1 MITHRSVIDLAAA
14 CQRGERI
21 IDVRERHE
29 YVGGHVPRAEHL
41 PMGRVPLRADDLA
54 DGRPV
59 WVICETGNRSIE
71 VVDYLSRRGIP
82 AVNVQGGTSAWRSVG
97 LPVRRANDEALSLVG

>member
-41 PMGRVPLRADDLA
+41 PMGSVPLRADDFA
-54 DGRPV
+54 AGEPI
-59 WVICETGNRSIE
+59 WVICETGNRSQE
-71 VVDYLSRRGIP
+71 VVDYLSRRGVS
-82 AVNVQGGTSAWRSVG
+82 AVNVRGGTSAWRSTG
-97 LPVRRANDEALSLVG
+97 LPVRVA